1 MNFTG
6 KLEGLKMDYVTRK
19 QSLSLEVNED
29 ARDAFQ
35 ELKDCEKLVIQIK
48 KYRKKKPGCEC
59 ILLGADYKTC
69 QKIGIEQSG
78 NAQYVSG
85 KIWTVGNNGE

>member
-1 MNFTG
+1 MRNLLF
-6 KLEGLKMDYVTRK
+6 KSRNIV
-19 QSLSLEVNED
+19 
-29 ARDAFQ
+29 
-35 ELKDCEKLVIQIK
+35 
-48 KYRKKKPGCEC
+48 KKKPGCEC